1 MAYANVHINRFKR
14 NEILSIFLLLLF
26 IAGVIHKKGREINSF
41 ALPLSASQRRK
52 IPDSIQCANRTVL
65 PQQAVWIRLFGKI
78 RTECSCRESP
88 TTKKVCCKEFATH
101 LVLIRHSATFMLRP
115 TPREFSSGIVSLPG
129 LPSLRTPPVGFSC
142 GLLLPDSS
150 TDFSSKSYSSSP
162 PSSSHPRV
170 FGGKKGIRTPET
182 LLRFTR
188 FPGGPVQPLLHLS
201 V

>member
-1 MAYANVHINRFKR
+1 MAYANVHINRFKQI
-14 NEILSIFLLLLF
+14 EILSIFLLLLF
-26 IAGVIHKKGREINSF
+26 IAGAIHKKDGKS
-41 ALPLSASQRRK
+41 AHLPLSSSRVK
-52 IPDSIQCANRTVL
+52 EENIPDSIQCANRTVL

-115 TPREFSSGIVSLPG
+115 TPREFSSGIVSLPR
-129 LPSLRTPPVGFSC
+129 LPSLRAPPVGFSC

-162 PSSSHPRV
+162 PPL
-170 FGGKKGIRTPET
+170 IITP
-182 LLRFTR
+182 
-188 FPGGPVQPLLHLS
+188 PGVWRKEGDSNP
-201 V
+201 

>member
-1 MAYANVHINRFKR
+1 M
-14 NEILSIFLLLLF
+14 
-26 IAGVIHKKGREINSF
+26 
-41 ALPLSASQRRK
+41 RK
-52 IPDSIQCANRTVL
+52 PYGFTSTSCLDSTVRKDPDQV
-65 PQQAVWIRLFGKI
+65 F
-78 RTECSCRESP
+78 CRESP

-101 LVLIRHSATFMLRP
+101 LVLIRHSATFHASAD
-115 TPREFSSGIVSLPG
+115 TSGIFFKDRLSSRATVSAA
-129 LPSLRTPPVGFSC
+129 PPVSFSC
-142 GLLLPDSS
+142 GHLLPTSP

-162 PSSSHPRV
+162 PPSSSPPRV